1 MVLPLKRWKS
11 RTSPGIEAGVLKP
24 IHNLKNNKEAPS
36 QGLFAFLQ
44 NAHRGGSSPPSSS
57 TPSKKTKKYCYR
69 AEILSPW

>member
-44 NAHRGGSSPPSSS
+44 NAHRGGEQPAVQFD
-57 TPSKKTKKYCYR
+57 TVEKDKK
-69 AEILSPW
+69 ILLPG